1 MHTDFVTEIR
11 NSVHDYLLLLFFFSA
26 YDDWFEFKNSYSFL
40 AAESSSWLCFAS
52 ARSIIVNSFLLIFP
66 SSL

>member
-1 MHTDFVTEIR
+1 MHTNLVTKLR
-11 NSVHDYLLLLFFFSA
+11 NIVHDYLLLLLLFSA
-26 YDDWFEFKNSYSFL
+26 DDDMFEFLNGYSFL